1 MIRLHEPESLHD
13 PKPPSK
19 PFFILCHRRSCAFRF
34 RLLRASTK
42 SRQPCASTIKTRTDN
57 VRFQDT
63 TYVDDD
69 SLVVASAKVQRLKM
83 KWTETESLKPL
94 RGKQKY

>member
-1 MIRLHEPESLHD
+1 MSLNNCMIQSLQA
-13 PKPPSK
+13 S
-19 PFFILCHRRSCAFRF
+19 PFSSSVIGEAAHSGSGCYV
-34 RLLRASTK
+34 RALK

-63 TYVDDD
+63 TYVDAD
-69 SLVVASAKVQRLKM
+69 SLVVASTKVQRLKM